1 MMIEKAKKCRVCVF
15 GCVWGKS
22 RKGEGGPAVLTSR
35 WRRCSIIKV
44 PQIHRSEMGVVRDE
58 RRWKVS
64 CPIGCWWLLYEKWAL
79 KPSRGFSVTS
89 LFSVSLHHSDPYSP
103 PPPIPPFFSVF
114 DFNSIYSILIV
125 YLRTIKNKDNKDL
138 PTVADRKQKKKEKRM
153 ESRTCRFTFH
163 AFRGVY
169 LFSYYFFFFKPYQQ

>member
-1 MMIEKAKKCRVCVF
+1 MCLDVCGENLEKVRGVRLF
-15 GCVWGKS
+15 S
-22 RKGEGGPAVLTSR
+22 RLDGVGVLSSKYHRYTVPR
-35 WRRCSIIKV
+35 WES
-44 PQIHRSEMGVVRDE
+44 SEMREDGRCLARLVAGDYYTKSGRSSPPVVSR
-58 RRWKVS
+58 
-64 CPIGCWWLLYEKWAL
+64 LLL
-79 KPSRGFSVTS
+79 FSQS
-89 LFSVSLHHSDPYSP
+89 LFIILILIPP
-103 PPPIPPFFSVF
+103 PLPPPIPPFFSVF

-163 AFRGVY
+163 AFCGVY